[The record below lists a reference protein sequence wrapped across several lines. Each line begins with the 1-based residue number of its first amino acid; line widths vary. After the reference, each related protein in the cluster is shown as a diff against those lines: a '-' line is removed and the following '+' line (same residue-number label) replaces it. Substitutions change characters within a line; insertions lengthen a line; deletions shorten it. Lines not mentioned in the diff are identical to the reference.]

1 MKRRKIAAAAVFLAA
16 ALLLASCTG
25 GGSDQLGE
33 ISEGFGVPREVLSGL
48 ESETADFLYET
59 VSSGRLTAD
68 RTDYARIYTTDTGEV
83 VMEKADYEEYLAAT
97 ASPEPDGDTSGGWVR
112 LYTAIYETDETSA
125 LVSCAVTWLI
135 PAAPGL
141 RDVMGISFEN
151 GTLSHDT
158 VGGFYWQNGESQ
170 AFGAADI
177 DEFGGGATASF
188 PLTGDENTGSEGAFM
203 YLSFIK
209 EGNSEG
215 VSAAYAHQEMELDG
229 ATQFSVDPDLGIT
242 FPGGSPV
249 EPYYVQEASRISITW

>member
-1 MKRRKIAAAAVFLAA
+1 MKRRRAAAAAIFLAA
-16 ALLLASCTG
+16 APPPASCTDG
-25 GGSDQLGE
+25 ESDRFTE
-33 ISEGFGVPREVLSGL
+33 MSEAFGVPREVLSGL

-68 RTDYARIYTTDTGEV
+68 RTDYARIYTTDAGEA

-125 LVSCAVTWLI
+125 LVSCAVTWLT
-135 PAAPGL
+135 PAAPRL
-141 RDVMGISFEN
+141 RDVMGITLEN
-151 GTLSHDT
+151 GTVRHNT
-158 VGGFYWQNGESQ
+158 AGGFYWHGGEAQ
-170 AFGAADI
+170 AFDVADV

-215 VSAAYAHQEMELDG
+215 VSAAYATRRWNWMG
-229 ATQFSVDPDLGIT
+229 PRS
-242 FPGGSPV
+242 FPWI
-249 EPYYVQEASRISITW
+249 RISE

>member
-1 MKRRKIAAAAVFLAA
+1 MKRRRAAAAAIFLAA
-16 ALLLASCTG
+16 ALLLASCTDG
-25 GGSDQLGE
+25 ESDRFTE
-33 ISEGFGVPREVLSGL
+33 MSEAFGVPREVLSGL

-68 RTDYARIYTTDTGEV
+68 RTDYARIYTTDAGEA

-125 LVSCAVTWLI
+125 LVSCAVTWLT
-135 PAAPGL
+135 PAAPRL
-141 RDVMGISFEN
+141 RDVMGITLEN
-151 GTLSHDT
+151 GTVRHNT
-158 VGGFYWQNGESQ
+158 AGGFYWHGGEAQ
-170 AFGAADI
+170 AFDVADV

-203 YLSFIK
+203 HLSFIK

-215 VSAAYAHQEMELDG
+215 VSAAYATRRWNWMG
-229 ATQFSVDPDLGIT
+229 PRS
-242 FPGGSPV
+242 FPWI
-249 EPYYVQEASRISITW
+249 RISA

>member
-1 MKRRKIAAAAVFLAA
+1 MKRRRAAAAAIFLAA
-16 ALLLASCTG
+16 ALLPASCTDG
-25 GGSDQLGE
+25 ESDRFTE
-33 ISEGFGVPREVLSGL
+33 MSEAFGVPREVLSGL

-68 RTDYARIYTTDTGEV
+68 RTDYARIYTTDAGEA

-125 LVSCAVTWLI
+125 LVSCAVTWLT
-135 PAAPGL
+135 PAAPRL
-141 RDVMGISFEN
+141 RDVMGITLEN
-151 GTLSHDT
+151 GTVRHNT
-158 VGGFYWQNGESQ
+158 AGGFYWHGGEAQ
-170 AFGAADI
+170 AFDVADV

-215 VSAAYAHQEMELDG
+215 VSAAYATRRWNWMG
-229 ATQFSVDPDLGIT
+229 PRS
-242 FPGGSPV
+242 FPWI
-249 EPYYVQEASRISITW
+249 RISE